1 MQIIPDFSHPFIAIV
16 FWVFIAA
23 LVLQL
28 VWVSV
33 FFGRLAYYKN
43 PPKNQHFPP
52 VSIVI
57 AARNEADNLFENL
70 PKLLKQDYPGP
81 FEVVVVNH
89 QSIDDSK
96 HLLYALKRDY
106 AHLEIMDVERS
117 KHLKA
122 SKKLPLTLGIKKA
135 RYEHL
140 VLTDAD
146 CSPASD
152 QWLRN
157 MAGAFS
163 EKHQLVMGI
172 GPYKTEP
179 GFLNKL
185 IRFDTTM
192 IAIHYCSM
200 ALNRIPYMAV
210 GRNLAYTKTLFNSV
224 NGFKSHYAL
233 PSGDDDLFV
242 QEAAKNKNYIL
253 QLEPES
259 FMYSDAKT
267 SLETLMIQKRR
278 HYSTSSHYKVFKK
291 AMLGIYP
298 LTSLLTLVS
307 CVILL
312 TRTEWWVHA
321 AAGMLLLWI
330 MKWWLLGKCFSR
342 LKAKKFVAFIPFL
355 DLLYTIFLPL
365 FYYSTL
371 TKKGTTW
378 K

>member
-1 MQIIPDFSHPFIAIV
+1 MHIIPDFSHPFIAIV

-23 LVLQL
+23 LFIQL
-28 VWVSV
+28 VWVCV
-33 FFGRLAYYKN
+33 FFGRLAFYKN
-43 PPKNQHFPP
+43 PVKNQHFPP

-106 AHLEIMDVERS
+106 AHLEIMEVERS

-163 EKHQLVMGI
+163 EKHQLVMGF

-267 SLETLMIQKRR
+267 SLETLVIQKRR

-312 TRTEWWVHA
+312 TRTEWWIHA

-330 MKWWLLGKCFSR
+330 LKWWLLGKCFARFKS
-342 LKAKKFVAFIPFL
+342 KKFVAFLPFL

>member
-33 FFGRLAYYKN
+33 FFGRLAFYKN

-312 TRTEWWVHA
+312 TRTEWWIHA

-342 LKAKKFVAFIPFL
+342 LKAKKFVAFLPFL